1 MSAQEVL
8 PDLTTTVS
16 NLPKVSE
23 SALKAVTGK
32 YEIQPGTAI
41 SIYLE
46 SGKLMGISPDNEK
59 FQLYPA
65 SETEYFVDMADLMLT
80 FNKNEKGVV
89 ESVMIHVNNRDIPA
103 RKIN

>member
-1 MSAQEVL
+1 
-8 PDLTTTVS
+8 
-16 NLPKVSE
+16 
-23 SALKAVTGK
+23 
-32 YEIQPGTAI
+32 
-41 SIYLE
+41 
-46 SGKLMGISPDNEK
+46 MGISPDNEK